1 VKALSPDSL
10 LARWLARLAAG
21 IIRHPRWFFWPQI
34 VLFVLG
40 LVYTVAFLSADMNR
54 DNLVG
59 PHQKY
64 HLDYMAF
71 QQEFPQPDD
80 LVVVVESDNVE
91 KNRQFVERIA
101 AKMTGETNLFQDVFY
116 QQSLSVL
123 GNKALQFAETTNLTD
138 LIEKLRGARPFIG
151 QFTQT
156 TNLVSL
162 FEQVN
167 KSFRTAKQEDNAD
180 NESLA
185 KSLPALER
193 VVSQAQDALLHPG
206 VPPSPNIVTLLDTSG
221 EGLLASYL
229 TFNHGRIF
237 VVTCHAPSTNEV
249 PPVLWTLLKNAF
261 RENVLHEPAAA
272 SGDMTSDAITRLRAL
287 VQETRAEVPG
297 VNVGIT
303 GQPVLDQDEMDQSQ
317 KDTMVASGVSLL
329 LCALIFIYG
338 YHETG
343 RPIKATLC
351 LVVGLG
357 YTLAFT
363 TLVVGHLNILTITFV
378 PMLIGLAIDYAVHLI
393 TRYEEE
399 LHHGKSNEE
408 ALTKAMVYTGQG
420 IFTGAF
426 TTAGAFL
433 AMYLTHFQGIKEMGI
448 ICGGGLLVCLIPMMT
463 MLPVLLLRG
472 HQNDL
477 DHKIRDDDRRARL
490 ENIWLQRPLV
500 VVGVTATL
508 CLLALLGARKM
519 YFDYNLIKM
528 QSPRLSSVVFEQT
541 LLDSADKSLLY
552 GAVVADSLTNAVAL
566 QKKIEQ
572 LPSVATTDPPF
583 YRNFLGTD
591 LAEKQRLIGEVKAE
605 VAGLQFNPLD
615 PQPVNLPDL
624 SSTLFYTACYAG
636 LAAQTTGTNE
646 PVLTAQ
652 LLSLEQSITDLR
664 QLVLGANPARQA
676 EYSAKLALY
685 QRALMTDLQDTF
697 HLLQQQDDASSPRV
711 DDLPPALHHRF
722 IGVNGKFLIQVYPK
736 EDVWQRGPQERFVSD
751 LRRVVE
757 SPGTGTAMVTGTP
770 VQLYEYETLLK
781 DSYIQAA
788 KYSLAAIALMVLLHF
803 RSFTALILALIPV
816 AIGTLWLAG
825 FMGWLGVPI
834 NLANIM
840 TLPLVIGIGVTNGI
854 HILNR
859 YAEEGTP
866 GILSRSTG
874 KAVLV
879 SGLTA
884 IAGFGS
890 LMMAEHRG
898 IRSLGIIMSTGIAT
912 CMIAGLTFL
921 PAILN
926 VIGRWR
932 PLIKKP
938 DASDSLTPGPGGTE
952 VKNLN

>member
-1 VKALSPDSL
+1 
-10 LARWLARLAAG
+10 
-21 IIRHPRWFFWPQI
+21 
-34 VLFVLG
+34 
-40 LVYTVAFLSADMNR
+40 
-54 DNLVG
+54 
-59 PHQKY
+59 
-64 HLDYMAF
+64 
-71 QQEFPQPDD
+71 
-80 LVVVVESDNVE
+80 
-91 KNRQFVERIA
+91 
-101 AKMTGETNLFQDVFY
+101 
-116 QQSLSVL
+116 
-123 GNKALQFAETTNLTD
+123 
-138 LIEKLRGARPFIG
+138 
-151 QFTQT
+151 
-156 TNLVSL
+156 
-162 FEQVN
+162 
-167 KSFRTAKQEDNAD
+167 
-180 NESLA
+180 
-185 KSLPALER
+185 
-193 VVSQAQDALLHPG
+193 
-206 VPPSPNIVTLLDTSG
+206 
-221 EGLLASYL
+221 
-229 TFNHGRIF
+229 
-237 VVTCHAPSTNEV
+237 
-249 PPVLWTLLKNAF
+249 
-261 RENVLHEPAAA
+261 
-272 SGDMTSDAITRLRAL
+272 
-287 VQETRAEVPG
+287 
-297 VNVGIT
+297 
-303 GQPVLDQDEMDQSQ
+303 
-317 KDTMVASGVSLL
+317 
-329 LCALIFIYG
+329 
-338 YHETG
+338 
-343 RPIKATLC
+343 
-351 LVVGLG
+351 
-357 YTLAFT
+357 
-363 TLVVGHLNILTITFV
+363 
-378 PMLIGLAIDYAVHLI
+378 
-393 TRYEEE
+393 
-399 LHHGKSNEE
+399 
-408 ALTKAMVYTGQG
+408 
-420 IFTGAF
+420 
-426 TTAGAFL
+426 
-433 AMYLTHFQGIKEMGI
+433 
-448 ICGGGLLVCLIPMMT
+448 
-463 MLPVLLLRG
+463 
-472 HQNDL
+472 
-477 DHKIRDDDRRARL
+477 
-490 ENIWLQRPLV
+490 
-500 VVGVTATL
+500 
-508 CLLALLGARKM
+508 
-519 YFDYNLIKM
+519 
-528 QSPRLSSVVFEQT
+528 
-541 LLDSADKSLLY
+541 
-552 GAVVADSLTNAVAL
+552 
-566 QKKIEQ
+566 
-572 LPSVATTDPPF
+572 
-583 YRNFLGTD
+583 
-591 LAEKQRLIGEVKAE
+591 
-605 VAGLQFNPLD
+605 
-615 PQPVNLPDL
+615 
-624 SSTLFYTACYAG
+624 
-636 LAAQTTGTNE
+636 
-646 PVLTAQ
+646 
-652 LLSLEQSITDLR
+652 LR

-825 FMGWLGVPI
+825 LMGWLGVPI